1 MENKY
6 NHINDCWKAL
16 KTLSR
21 LEDLEDT
28 LDNFPR
34 WSGDWEYEIDV
45 DNAVVTVTNSHY
57 DKLTEYWEEDTEELW
72 QFSREEIEEFA
83 EEIGYED

>member
-6 NHINDCWKAL
+6 NHINDCWNALKAL
-16 KTLSR
+16 TR

-34 WSGDWEYEIDV
+34 WSGDWEWKLDL
-45 DNAVVTVTNSHY
+45 DNGVVVITNSHY
-57 DKLTEYWEEDTEELW
+57 DELSEDWEEDTDELW
-72 QFSREEIEEFA
+72 QFSEEQIEKFTG
-83 EEIGYED
+83 EIGYED

>member
-1 MENKY
+1 MEKMY

-16 KTLSR
+16 ETLSR

-34 WSGDWEYEIDV
+34 WSGDWDYEIDV
-45 DNAVVTVTNSHY
+45 ENATVTVTNSHY
-57 DKLTEYWEEDTEELW
+57 DELSEDWEEDTDELW

-83 EEIGYED
+83 EEMGYDD

>member
-6 NHINDCWKAL
+6 NHINDCWLAL
-16 KTLSR
+16 ETLLK

-34 WSGDWEYEIDV
+34 WSGDWDYKIDA
-45 DNAVVTVTNSHY
+45 DNAEVTVTNYYY
-57 DKLTEYWEEDTEELW
+57 DKLSDEWEEDTRELW

-83 EEIGYED
+83 EEMGYDD

>member
-1 MENKY
+1 MEYK
-6 NHINDCWKAL
+6 HINDCWKAL
-16 KTLSR
+16 ETLSR

-34 WSGDWEYEIDV
+34 WSGDWDYKVDA
-45 DNAVVTVTNSHY
+45 DNAVVTVTNSYY
-57 DKLTEYWEEDTEELW
+57 DKITWCWEEDTRELW

-83 EEIGYED
+83 KENGYDE

>member
-1 MENKY
+1 MEYK
-6 NHINDCWKAL
+6 HIDDCWKAL

-34 WSGDWEYEIDV
+34 WSGDWNYEV
-45 DNAVVTVTNSHY
+45 DAENAVVTVTNSYY
-57 DKLTEYWEEDTEELW
+57 DKLTWFWEEDTEDLE
-72 QFSREEIEEFA
+72 QFSREEIEKFA
-83 EEIGYED
+83 EEVGYED